1 MSSPTEPLEKPQYAD
16 IRGTESFAELRSRF
30 RRFSFSMTGAF
41 LLFYV
46 SYVVLCTYA
55 PHLVA
60 TKVVGNVNVALLLGL
75 AQFASTFLI
84 AGLYT
89 RYAKTRLDPIADSL
103 RFAVQPA
110 IDPLAPA
117 RGEV

>member
-1 MSSPTEPLEKPQYAD
+1 MSSPPETPQTPQYAD
-16 IRGTESFAELRSRF
+16 IRETESFAELRSRF

-60 TKVVGNVNVALLLGL
+60 TKVMGNVNVALLLGL

-84 AGLYT
+84 AWLYT
-89 RYAKTRLDPIADSL
+89 RHAKKRLDPLAESL
-103 RFAVQPA
+103 RFAAQPA

-117 RGEV
+117 RGGV

>member
-1 MSSPTEPLEKPQYAD
+1 MSSPPEPPQETQYSD
-16 IRGTESFAELRSRF
+16 IRDTKSFAELRSRF

-46 SYVVLCTYA
+46 FYVVLCTYA

-60 TKVVGNVNVALLLGL
+60 TKVIGDVNIALLLGL
-75 AQFASTFLI
+75 AQFASTFVI
-84 AGLYT
+84 AWLYT
-89 RYAKTRLDPIADSL
+89 RHAKKRLDPLADSL
-103 RFAVQPA
+103 RFAAQPA
-110 IDPLAPA
+110 IAPLAPA